1 VTWMP
6 SRACPQCGA
15 EKRLGYGLC
24 RKCARRITYK
34 VDGHEDLTHEEI
46 ERKLNEADR
55 RAWNLDDDWKPK
67 P

>member
-1 VTWMP
+1 M
-6 SRACPQCGA
+6 
-15 EKRLGYGLC
+15 
-24 RKCARRITYK
+24 
-34 VDGHEDLTHEEI
+34 THEEI